1 MIKVRSIK
9 KTFLYPVEIEI
20 LSNVTFDVKEG
31 EILAIVGPSGSG
43 KSTLLNI
50 IGSLEAPTAGEVLL
64 HEQNIQE
71 ISSPLYRQKHVG
83 FIFQSFYLL
92 EDSTSLENLLLP
104 ASIARESIKKGSSA
118 YERALELLGHV
129 DLLHRKDFPS
139 KLLSGG
145 EKQRIAIARALMND
159 PSLILADEPTGNLD
173 AKNGR
178 ILMDLLFKT
187 CKNYGKSMI
196 LVTHDLELA
205 KLADRTLT
213 LQEGK
218 II

>member
-9 KTFLYPVEIEI
+9 KTFLYPAEIEI

-71 ISSPLYRQKHVG
+71 ISPPLYRQKHVG

-178 ILMDLLFKT
+178 ILMDLLFNT

-218 II
+218 IV